1 MRRGIGISAAIA
13 LALVMSGCMPVY
25 SPLQGALYTEVWGPI
40 DAGERVGSKE
50 GSACAQGILGL
61 IATGDASIKEAAR
74 DGGITKIDSVD
85 HKSKNILGILA
96 EFCTIVRGS

>member
-13 LALVMSGCMPVY
+13 LAFAVSGCMPVY
-25 SPLQGALYTEVWGPI
+25 SPLMGILYTEVWGPL
-40 DAGERVGSKE
+40 DAGERVGTKE
-50 GSACAQGILGL
+50 GSACGQSILGL
-61 IATGDASIKEAAR
+61 IATGDASLKEAAR

-85 HKSKNILGILA
+85 HKSRNILGIMA